1 MRFTIY
7 STVLRSAF
15 LLFVF
20 PLFVMGSTLCWAQ
33 QNDIEPKVDFDRDV
47 APIFASHCLEC
58 HAGDEAEGGLSLI
71 DVKMAMSE
79 SDSGFAILPHDRSN
93 SVLWQRVDA
102 DEMPPKHP
110 LIAEDKHTLKQWI
123 DEGAAWGTSP
133 IDPYATSTST
143 RAGRDWWSLQPLRD
157 QAVPAVL
164 NDEWSRNAI
173 DAFVLKRLQDAN
185 LNPASEADPRTL
197 IRRVYFDLVGL
208 PPTPEQVAAFVSD
221 PSDAAYEKVVAD
233 LLESKHYGER
243 WGRHWLDVVRFG
255 ESDGF
260 ERNATRKNAWHYRDW
275 VIESLNADM
284 PYDEFVRQQLIG
296 DQITGGIEG
305 AAATGFWVAGV
316 HNTVVGGSPR
326 MRELARQDEIEEVL
340 GTLSQ
345 SFLGLT
351 VHCARCHD
359 HKFDPI
365 SQEEYYQMASSISGL
380 GFGERVEQTPE
391 DRDRLDKLTSKLSSL
406 QHELTAV
413 DQTAR
418 REIRTNRSGLDIPLT
433 ESPAAFARWEFD
445 DDLSDSIGNLHGTPI
460 GNAKVE
466 SGMLILDGQSFVQT
480 PAIATTINEKTFE
493 AWVQLDTLDQ
503 SGGAAISLQRPDG
516 GIFDAI
522 VFGEKDPKQW
532 MAGSNGFARTESFA
546 AIQEVDAETRPVHI
560 AVVYQSDGTIV
571 AYRDGVAYGTSI
583 RKSPLQTYEANQAQI
598 LFGLRHKPAG
608 GNRFLRAKLY
618 RAAFYDRALSAEEI
632 QRSSKTFADHVTEQ
646 QIVASLS
653 PAERNHRTSLRK
665 AISNTRAAIET
676 HTAESQAE
684 IYTLMPGPGAT
695 THVLLRGDPANVG
708 DEVAPSGLRAVSG
721 LSGNFNLAVD
731 APEAERRRK
740 LADWVTSDANPLLAR
755 VMVNR
760 IWHYHFG
767 VGIVDTPN
775 DLGFNGG
782 RPTHPELLEYLA
794 WQFHADDYRMKS
806 LHRAI
811 VTSKTYRQA
820 SHGLTAAQHS
830 EGRAIDANNRLLWR
844 GATRRLEAEV
854 IRDAML
860 TVSGKMDA
868 AAGGPSFI
876 DVSVTENN
884 GTTYYEP
891 LDTNNDAF
899 WRRTVYRFN
908 PRGGRSA
915 LLDTFD
921 CPDSASTA
929 PRRAVTTTPLQA
941 LSLLNNSF
949 VLQMAD
955 AMAVRVRSEFQND
968 TRGQVT
974 RAWQLAISRDPS
986 VEERVLSEQLVRNHG
1001 LAALCRGLFNANE
1014 FVMN

>member
-1 MRFTIY
+1 MRFSIFPI
-7 STVLRSAF
+7 VLRSAL

-20 PLFVMGSTLCWAQ
+20 PLFGTGSTFCWAQ
-33 QNDIEPKVDFDRDV
+33 QNDRQHKIDFDRDV
-47 APIFASHCLEC
+47 APIFVSHCLEC

-71 DVKMAMSE
+71 DADMAMSE
-79 SDSGFAILPHDRSN
+79 SDSGFAILPHDPSN

-110 LIAEDKHTLKQWI
+110 LGLEDKRTLKQWI

-143 RAGRDWWSLQPLRD
+143 RAGRDWWSLQPLSEPT
-157 QAVPAVL
+157 VPAVS
-164 NDEWSRNAI
+164 NDRWSRNPI
-173 DAFVLKRLQDAN
+173 DAFVLHRLQDAN
-185 LNPASEADPRTL
+185 LTPASEVDPRTL
-197 IRRVYFDLVGL
+197 IRRVYFDLIGL
-208 PPTPEQVAAFVSD
+208 PPTPEQVATFVSN
-221 PSDAAYEKVVAD
+221 PSDAAYENVVAD
-233 LLESKHYGER
+233 LLASKHYGQR

-260 ERNATRKNAWHYRDW
+260 ERNAARKNAWHYRDW

-296 DQITGGIEG
+296 DQITGGITG

-316 HNTVVGGSPR
+316 HNTVIGGSPR

-365 SQEEYYQMASSISGL
+365 SQEEYYQMASSVSGL
-380 GFGERVEQTPE
+380 GFGERVEQSSE

-406 QHELTAV
+406 QHELSAI
-413 DQTAR
+413 DQAAR
-418 REIRTNRSGLDIPLT
+418 RAILADRSGGKTALTKPL
-433 ESPAAFARWEFD
+433 PVLARWEFD
-445 DDLSDSIGNLHGTPI
+445 DDFSDSTGNLHGTPV

-480 PAIATTINEKTFE
+480 PAIATTIKEKTLE
-493 AWVQLDTLDQ
+493 VWVQLDTLDQ

-516 GIFDAI
+516 SVFDAI

-546 AIQEVDAETRPVHI
+546 ASQEVDAVTRPVHI
-560 AVVYQSDGTIV
+560 AVVYQTDGTIV

-583 RKSPLQTYEANQAQI
+583 RKSPLQTYEAGQAQI

-608 GNRFLRAKLY
+608 GNRFLRAKLH

-632 QRSSKTFADHVTEQ
+632 QRSSKTLADHVTEQ

-653 PAERNHRTSLRK
+653 PAKRNHRASLQN
-665 AISNTRAAIET
+665 AISNTRAAIEK
-676 HTAESQAE
+676 HTAESQAK
-684 IYTLMPGPGAT
+684 IYTLTPGPGAT
-695 THVLLRGDPANVG
+695 THVLVRGDPANVG
-708 DEVAPSGLRAVSG
+708 DVVAPAGLQAVSG
-721 LSGNFNLAVD
+721 LSGDFDLAVD
-731 APEAERRRK
+731 TPEAERRRK

-794 WQFHADDYRMKS
+794 WQFRADNYRMKS
-806 LHRAI
+806 LHRVI
-811 VTSKTYRQA
+811 VTSQTYRQA
-820 SHGLTAAQHS
+820 AHGLAPEQHAK
-830 EGRAIDANNRLLWR
+830 GQAIDANNRLLWR
-844 GATRRLEAEV
+844 GTTRRLEAEV
-854 IRDAML
+854 VRDAML
-860 TVSGKMDA
+860 AVSGKLDT

-891 LDTNNDAF
+891 LDANNEAF

-955 AMAVRVRSEFQND
+955 AMAERVRSEFPND
-968 TRGQVT
+968 IRGQVT
-974 RAWQLAISRDPS
+974 RAWQLAITRDPS
-986 VEERVLSEQLVRNHG
+986 EEERALSEQLVRNHG
-1001 LAALCRGLFNANE
+1001 LAALCRGLFNVNE